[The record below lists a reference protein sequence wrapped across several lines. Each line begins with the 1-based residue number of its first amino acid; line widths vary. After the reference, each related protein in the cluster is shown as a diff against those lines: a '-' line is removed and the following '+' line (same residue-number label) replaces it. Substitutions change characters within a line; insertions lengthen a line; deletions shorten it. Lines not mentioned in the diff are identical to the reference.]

1 MSSDICTF
9 QNGMKTRKIKIN
21 EKKKQKEEVMDVIK
35 KEQRNQSLRLLD
47 REGERVVGGVFENT
61 TVGFVEW
68 I

>member
-35 KEQRNQSLRLLD
+35 KEQRNQ
-47 REGERVVGGVFENT
+47 
-61 TVGFVEW
+61 
-68 I
+68 